1 LIEAFKRYAIQKEE
15 KENKR
20 KTTLADIARNLSIR
34 YETVRKKHAL
44 FKKYG
49 ADFLYA
55 LFDKKDKGI
64 LEKRST
70 NEILQ
75 GYLSLHL
82 AEIRHSVLHPN
93 YKPNEKVAEA

>member
-1 LIEAFKRYAIQKEE
+1 MIEAFKRYAIQKEE

-55 LFDKKDKGI
+55 LFDKKDKGK
-64 LEKRST
+64 LARRLVSSSLKRGPQMKYSKD
-70 NEILQ
+70 ISA
-75 GYLSLHL
+75 Y
-82 AEIRHSVLHPN
+82 I
-93 YKPNEKVAEA
+93 